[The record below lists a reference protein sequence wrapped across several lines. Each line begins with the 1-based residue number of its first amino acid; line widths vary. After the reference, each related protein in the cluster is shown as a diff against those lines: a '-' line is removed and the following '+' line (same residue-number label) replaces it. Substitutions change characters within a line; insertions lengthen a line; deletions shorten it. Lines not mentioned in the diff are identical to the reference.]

1 MRAIMANQLVQI
13 EVDLCDSPAS
23 LERAIEE
30 ELKKWGQPLRWF
42 VLDVDKD
49 RQKVYVEA
57 IVLRSAPV

>member
-1 MRAIMANQLVQI
+1 MANQLVQI
-13 EVDLCDSPAS
+13 EVNLYDSPAS
-23 LERAIEE
+23 LERAIEA
-30 ELKKWGQPLRWF
+30 ELKKWGQPVRWV